1 MVPVAT
7 DFDGDPIFPY
17 LSWIPLGV
25 APIIDLI
32 GCGQYKLHQASRV
45 IMGHRCHQLRS
56 ELYLMI
62 FLASICWGP
71 GALSFARPCGDEI
84 GPKLGWQLVLYG
96 AYRGAIVIKIAGK
109 W

>member
-1 MVPVAT
+1 
-7 DFDGDPIFPY
+7 
-17 LSWIPLGV
+17 
-25 APIIDLI
+25 
-32 GCGQYKLHQASRV
+32 
-45 IMGHRCHQLRS
+45 MGHQLRS

-84 GPKLGWQLVLYG
+84 GPKLGWQLVLLNG
-96 AYRGAIVIKIAGK
+96 AYRGAIVIKIAGE